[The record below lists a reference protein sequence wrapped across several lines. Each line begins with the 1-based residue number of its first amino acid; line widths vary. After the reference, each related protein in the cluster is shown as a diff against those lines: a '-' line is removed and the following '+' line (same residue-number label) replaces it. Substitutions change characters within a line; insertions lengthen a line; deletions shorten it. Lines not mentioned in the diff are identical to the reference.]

1 MAEWE
6 KWNGTRC
13 VFARKEE
20 WHGILSDGR
29 SRNGG
34 WPAEYNRTACD
45 SIENTSVFVFT
56 RAARVCLDGRVERD
70 SSWVDE

>member
-1 MAEWE
+1 M
-6 KWNGTRC
+6 
-13 VFARKEE
+13 FAGLRGRAGKVERNALSSLGGEEE

-45 SIENTSVFVFT
+45 SVENV
-56 RAARVCLDGRVERD
+56 RVCLCLQRECV
-70 SSWVDE
+70 